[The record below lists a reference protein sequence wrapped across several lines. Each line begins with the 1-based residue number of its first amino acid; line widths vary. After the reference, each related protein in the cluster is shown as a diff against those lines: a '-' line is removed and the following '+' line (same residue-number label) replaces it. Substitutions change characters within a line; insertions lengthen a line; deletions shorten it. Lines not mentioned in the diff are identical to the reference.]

1 LSLPLAG
8 QPNLSAK
15 YRAGQEALP
24 PGVYLLSVHLGFNDE
39 ELQAMTWDHPDWG
52 AQWRQND
59 YDVISSP
66 AFHKFLKDHGFI
78 LVNWKDLQKAVQ
90 SQH

>member
-1 LSLPLAG
+1 
-8 QPNLSAK
+8 LSAK

-78 LVNWKDLQKAVQ
+78 LVNWKDLQRAVQ